1 MSREFRRAM
10 PLLPISMVMQLTEL
24 TARQIRYYEEHELIV
39 PARSEGNRRMFSLDD
54 IDALLEIRELLDQG
68 INMAGIKKVFAM
80 RNDTYV
86 RSTDMVQMSDA
97 ELRSILREEMQQAQ
111 ASKKTS
117 LRQGDLSRFFQYKN
131 EKKKKKR
138 RVLRYD
144 EYSGKRCK
152 QAN

>member
-1 MSREFRRAM
+1 MMSREFRRAM

-80 RNDTYV
+80 RDNDYV
-86 RSTDMVQMSDA
+86 RNPDTIQMSDA
-97 ELRSILREEMQQAQ
+97 ELRAILREEMQQAQ
-111 ASKKTS
+111 RLQKTS

-131 EKKKKKR
+131 E
-138 RVLRYD
+138 
-144 EYSGKRCK
+144 
-152 QAN
+152 Q

>member
-80 RNDTYV
+80 RDNDYV
-86 RSTDMVQMSDA
+86 RNPDTIQMSDA
-97 ELRSILREEMQQAQ
+97 ELRAILREEMQQAQ
-111 ASKKTS
+111 RLQKTS

-131 EKKKKKR
+131 E
-138 RVLRYD
+138 
-144 EYSGKRCK
+144 
-152 QAN
+152 Q

>member
-68 INMAGIKKVFAM
+68 INMAGVKKVFAM
-80 RNDTYV
+80 RNDENV
-86 RSTDMVQMSDA
+86 RSSDTMQMSEA
-97 ELRSILREEMQQAQ
+97 ELRALLREEMQQAQ
-111 ASKKTS
+111 RLQKAS

-131 EKKKKKR
+131 E
-138 RVLRYD
+138 
-144 EYSGKRCK
+144 
-152 QAN
+152 

>member
-80 RNDTYV
+80 RDNDYV
-86 RSTDMVQMSDA
+86 RNPDTIQMSDA
-97 ELRSILREEMQQAQ
+97 ELRAILREEMQQAQ
-111 ASKKTS
+111 RLQKTS

-131 EKKKKKR
+131 
-138 RVLRYD
+138 D
-144 EYSGKRCK
+144 
-152 QAN
+152 Q

>member
-54 IDALLEIRELLDQG
+54 IDALLEIRELLEQG

-80 RNDTYV
+80 RNNTYV
-86 RSTDMVQMSDA
+86 RNSDVIGMSDA

-111 ASKKTS
+111 AAKKTS
-117 LRQGDLSRFFQYKN
+117 LRQGDLSRFFQSN
-131 EKKKKKR
+131 LIQR
-138 RVLRYD
+138 G
-144 EYSGKRCK
+144 SNPG
-152 QAN
+152 

>member
-10 PLLPISMVMQLTEL
+10 PLLPISMVMQLTDL

-80 RNDTYV
+80 RTNDYV
-86 RSTDMVQMSDA
+86 TNTDIVRMSDT
-97 ELRSILREEMQQAQ
+97 ELRAILREEMQQAQ
-111 ASKKTS
+111 RMQKTS
-117 LRQGDLSRFFQYKN
+117 LRQGDLSRFFQF
-131 EKKKKKR
+131 
-138 RVLRYD
+138 
-144 EYSGKRCK
+144 
-152 QAN
+152 

>member
-80 RNDTYV
+80 RNDNYV
-86 RSTDMVQMSDA
+86 RNPDTLQMSDA
-97 ELRSILREEMQQAQ
+97 ELRAILREEMQQAQ
-111 ASKKTS
+111 RLQKAS
-117 LRQGDLSRFFQYKN
+117 LRQGDLSRFFQYKT
-131 EKKKKKR
+131 E
-138 RVLRYD
+138 
-144 EYSGKRCK
+144 
-152 QAN
+152 